1 MTYKIT
7 LCSFWLSG
15 PALFVFCTRIV
26 FKMTRN
32 PLRTSRPARA
42 SVRLLGWLDDGE
54 PVATNGERH
63 RIGRIVVPWIVHRY
77 LTIWKDLDDLTFEV
91 VEAHETVSIHQDKI
105 SLLQTRGNKGHRTLT
120 SWWHDVW
127 SDVRG
132 QQTHF
137 GYTSLIQIITRR
149 GSALPTLLIGSI

>member
-1 MTYKIT
+1 M
-7 LCSFWLSG
+7 
-15 PALFVFCTRIV
+15 
-26 FKMTRN
+26 
-32 PLRTSRPARA
+32 
-42 SVRLLGWLDDGE
+42 
-54 PVATNGERH
+54 
-63 RIGRIVVPWIVHRY
+63 HRY
-77 LTIWKDLDDLTFEV
+77 LTIVIDLDDVTLQVGEI
-91 VEAHETVSIHQDKI
+91 HETGSIHQDKI

-149 GSALPTLLIGSI
+149 GSALPTLLTTILIGSI